1 MKAPS
6 RSILSALLL
15 AGFSIFTAQ
24 QSQATTTPAKFVQDE
39 LLVQVKPGAP
49 LEKIHKAFA
58 DEGASVAGEIPQL
71 NIRRIKIPAHLRE
84 KARKNFSKNPN
95 FKFVEPNY
103 IADPTTTPND
113 PSYPSQWHLPKIS
126 APLGWDTVT
135 GSPSVD
141 IAIADSGVDPTHPD
155 LASKLI
161 PGYNFYDNNT
171 NTSDVYGHGTKVAGA
186 AAAIGNNGIGV
197 SGVSWGSAIMPLRV
211 SDTAGYGY
219 YSMMANAIVYA
230 ADHGVRIVNLSFGGT
245 SSSSTLQ
252 SAIDYAWS
260 KGTIVFASA
269 GNSNVSTLTYPAACN
284 HAVAVAATDSAD
296 NKASFSNYGSWIT
309 VSAPGTSIYTTANGG
324 GYASVSG
331 TSFSAPITA
340 GAAAL
345 ILSVNPLLS
354 AQQVVDILK
363 QGTDD
368 LGTPGFDQYFGYGR
382 VNVAKAVAVAQTAI
396 VPSDT
401 QPPTVSISSP
411 ATASTVKGSV
421 AVNVAATDNTGV
433 TRVDLLLDGAL
444 FASDTTAPFAF
455 IWDSTTVAD
464 GNHTIEAQAFDAAGN
479 SATSSLVS
487 VTVQNAVDTTPPAIS
502 TISPVNGSSIAG
514 LRRVIITA
522 SATDNVA
529 VSRLELY
536 VDGLLKSTVAGNSLS
551 WNWDLRSVAT
561 GSHTITVKA
570 FDTSGNSSTATSI
583 VHR

>member
-1 MKAPS
+1 MKATS
-6 RSILSALLL
+6 RNILSAVLLVGL
-15 AGFSIFTAQ
+15 TLFSTQ
-24 QSQATTTPAKFVQDE
+24 QSQANTAPAKFVEDE

-49 LEKIHKAFA
+49 HEKVHRAFA

-71 NIRRIKIPAHLRE
+71 NIRQIKIPSHLRE
-84 KARKNFSKNPN
+84 KARKNFANNPH

-103 IADPTTTPND
+103 IADPTIIPND
-113 PSYPSQWHLPKIS
+113 PSFSSQWHLPKIF
-126 APLGWDTVT
+126 APQGWDTVT

-155 LASKLI
+155 LAGKLI
-161 PGYNFYDNNT
+161 PGYNFYDNNN
-171 NTSDVYGHGTKVAGA
+171 NTSDVYGHGTKVAGT

-197 SGVSWGSAIMPLRV
+197 TGVAWGSAIMPLRV

-245 SSSSTLQ
+245 SSSTTLQ

-284 HAVAVAATDSAD
+284 HAVAVAATDSSD

-309 VSAPGTSIYTTANGG
+309 VAAPGSGIYTTANGG

-331 TSFSAPITA
+331 TSFSSPITA
-340 GAAAL
+340 GVAAL

-363 QGTDD
+363 QNTDD

-382 VNVAKAVAVAQTAI
+382 VNVAKAVAAAKI
-396 VPSDT
+396 ALVPSDT

-411 ATASTVKGSV
+411 GNGSIVKGSV
-421 AVNVAATDNTGV
+421 AINVAATDNYGV
-433 TRVDLLLDGAL
+433 TRVDLFLDGAL
-444 FASDTTAPFAF
+444 FASDATSPFAF
-455 IWDSTTVAD
+455 SWDSTTVAD
-464 GNHTIEAQAFDAAGN
+464 GKHTLQAQAFDAAGN
-479 SATSSLVS
+479 SAASSIFS
-487 VTVQNAVDTTPPAIS
+487 VTVQNTVDTTPPTIT
-502 TISPVNGSSIAG
+502 TISPVNGSSVTG
-514 LRRVIITA
+514 LRRVTITT

-529 VSRLELY
+529 VSKLQLY
-536 VDGLLKSTVAGNSLS
+536 VDGILKSTVAGSSLS
-551 WNWDLRSVAT
+551 FNWDQRGVAI
-561 GSHTITVKA
+561 GSHSITVKA
-570 FDTSGNSSTATSI
+570 FDTAGNTSSATS
-583 VHR
+583 VVQR